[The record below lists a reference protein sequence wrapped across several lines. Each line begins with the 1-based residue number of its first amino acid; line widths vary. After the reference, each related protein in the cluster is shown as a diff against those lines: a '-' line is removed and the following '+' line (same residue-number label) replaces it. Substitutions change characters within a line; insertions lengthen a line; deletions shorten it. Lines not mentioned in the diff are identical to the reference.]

1 MSDYLVD
8 LGANKRARN
17 VIKKL
22 GLPLP
27 LPQKLRRGDG
37 PWKARPLEGTSVA
50 VGGGPAGELH
60 HVIAHTLA
68 AAGANTLL
76 VGLDEAASAFAEA
89 AEAFARPYQGVEAVP
104 EGTKVRALVFDASG
118 IATVEELKSMW
129 AFFHGNIGRLDRCG
143 RAIVLSRVPGQQRS
157 PVAACAQR
165 AVEGFV
171 RSLAKELGA
180 KGGTANLLRVADGA
194 DARAEAPLRWF
205 LSPRSAFV
213 TTQAVTVS
221 KAVKWQGE
229 VPFERPLDQK
239 NVLVTGAARGIGAAT
254 ARRIA
259 EEGAKVFIL
268 DRPDDADAAA
278 TLARTLGGVPVALDI
293 TDPKAAETLIALAKE
308 HGGFD
313 AVVHNAGVTRDKTL
327 KRMDEARWDLALE
340 VNLGA
345 VLRLIEA
352 LGDEHMNTDA
362 RIVVL
367 SSVAGIA
374 GNFGQTNYAASKA
387 GLLGLLEVAAPRMAK
402 AGIALNAIAP
412 GFIETRMTAAIPAA
426 TREGARRL
434 SALSQGGQPVDV
446 AEAITFLCTPG
457 AAALSGQLM
466 RVCGG
471 ALIGA

>member
-8 LGANKRARN
+8 LGANRRARS
-17 VIKKL
+17 VIKRL

-27 LPQKLRRGDG
+27 LPQKLRRGEG
-37 PWKARPLEGTSVA
+37 AWAARPLSGATVA
-50 VGGGPAGELH
+50 VGGAAAGELH
-60 HVIAHTLA
+60 RVIGHTLA
-68 AAGANTLL
+68 AAGAETLL
-76 VGLDEAASAFAEA
+76 VGMPEAASAFAEA
-89 AEAFARPYQGVEAVP
+89 AEAFARPFRGVEAVP
-104 EGTKVRALVFDASG
+104 DGTRVHALVFDASG
-118 IATVEELKSMW
+118 IATVEELKGLW
-129 AFFHGNIGRLDRCG
+129 AFFSGNVGRLDRCG
-143 RAIVLSRVPGQQRS
+143 RIVVLSRVPGQQRS

-165 AVEGFV
+165 AIEGFV
-171 RSLAKELGA
+171 RSLAKEVGA
-180 KGGTANLLRVADGA
+180 SGGTANLIRVADGA
-194 DARAEAPLRWF
+194 DARAEPVLRWF
-205 LSPRSAFV
+205 LSARSAFV

-221 KAVKWQGE
+221 AAVKWEGD

-278 TLARTLGGVPVALDI
+278 TLARALGGVPVALDI
-293 TDPKAAETLIALAKE
+293 TDPGAAAALIALAQQ

-327 KRMDEARWDLALE
+327 KRMDEARWDLTLD

-352 LGDEHMNTDA
+352 LGDEHMNADA

-387 GLLGLLEVAAPRMAK
+387 GLLGLLEVAAPRMAR

-457 AAALSGQLM
+457 AAGLSGQLL